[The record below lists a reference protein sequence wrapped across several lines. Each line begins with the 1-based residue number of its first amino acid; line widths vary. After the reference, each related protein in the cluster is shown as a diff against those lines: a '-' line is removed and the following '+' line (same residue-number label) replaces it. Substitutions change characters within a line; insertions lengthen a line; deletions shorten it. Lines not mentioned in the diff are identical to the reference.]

1 MLLLCSSS
9 VLTDVP
15 LRIRNFNVLLADAS
29 TPQSTYKLEALKYL
43 CFANLLQ
50 LRQHQQQQAE
60 QSQPRP
66 QLELKTYEKNMR
78 LEPGCYYQLLCS
90 TEAHQFNENTQL
102 RIVRLEAYMG
112 TDQLGALLTC
122 SANYA
127 RQAFRHH
134 TRTRDLDDNV
144 TINPIC
150 YIAPT

>member
-1 MLLLCSSS
+1 MLLLFSSS

-15 LRIRNFNVLLADAS
+15 LRIRNFHVLLADAN

-43 CFANLLQ
+43 CFSNLLQ
-50 LRQHQQQQAE
+50 LRQYQQQTE
-60 QSQPRP
+60 QP
-66 QLELKTYEKNMR
+66 QMELKTYEKNMR

>member
-1 MLLLCSSS
+1 MLLLFSSS

-15 LRIRNFNVLLADAS
+15 LRIRNFHVLLADAN

-43 CFANLLQ
+43 CFSNLLQ
-50 LRQHQQQQAE
+50 LRQHQQHTE
-60 QSQPRP
+60 QPHM
-66 QLELKTYEKNMR
+66 ELKTYEKNMR

>member
-1 MLLLCSSS
+1 MLLLFSSS

-15 LRIRNFNVLLADAS
+15 LRIRNFHVLLADAN

-43 CFANLLQ
+43 CFSNLLQ
-50 LRQHQQQQAE
+50 LRQHQQQTE
-60 QSQPRP
+60 QP
-66 QLELKTYEKNMR
+66 QMELKTYEKNMR

-134 TRTRDLDDNV
+134 TRTRDLDDNIR
-144 TINPIC
+144 INPIC